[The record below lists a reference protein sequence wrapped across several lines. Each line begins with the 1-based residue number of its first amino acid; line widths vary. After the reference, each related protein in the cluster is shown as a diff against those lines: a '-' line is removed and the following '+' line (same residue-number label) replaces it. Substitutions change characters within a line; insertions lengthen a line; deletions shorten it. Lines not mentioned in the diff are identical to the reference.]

1 MKQVEIMNAVH
12 WDGHHREC
20 GDVIQVK
27 DSDADWLIA
36 RKKAKPYEGNSAPV
50 VNRVI
55 EDAVAEVRAIL
66 AAERLRRDRR
76 LGLSD
81 FVQAISAT

>member
-1 MKQVEIMNAVH
+1 MKQVEIISAVH

-27 DSDADWLIA
+27 ESDADWLIS
-36 RKKAKPYEGNSAPV
+36 RKKAKLYSGETAPV

-55 EDAVAEVRAIL
+55 EVDTSEAPKLTKRTWKRKDSV
-66 AAERLRRDRR
+66 
-76 LGLSD
+76 
-81 FVQAISAT
+81 

>member
-55 EDAVAEVRAIL
+55 EVETSEAPKLTKRTWKRKDSE
-66 AAERLRRDRR
+66 
-76 LGLSD
+76 
-81 FVQAISAT
+81 

>member
-1 MKQVEIMNAVH
+1 MKQIEIISAVH
-12 WDGHHREC
+12 WDGEHRAP

-36 RKKAKPYEGNSAPV
+36 RKKARPYDGNSAPV

-55 EDAVAEVRAIL
+55 EVETSEAPKLTKRTWKRKDSE
-66 AAERLRRDRR
+66 
-76 LGLSD
+76 
-81 FVQAISAT
+81 

>member
-20 GDVIQVK
+20 GDVIEVK

-55 EDAVAEVRAIL
+55 EVETSEAPKLTKRTWKRKDSE
-66 AAERLRRDRR
+66 
-76 LGLSD
+76 
-81 FVQAISAT
+81 

>member
-27 DSDADWLIA
+27 DSDADWLIG
-36 RKKAKPYEGNSAPV
+36 RKKAKLYSGESAPV

-55 EDAVAEVRAIL
+55 EVETSEAPKLTKRTWKRKDSE
-66 AAERLRRDRR
+66 
-76 LGLSD
+76 
-81 FVQAISAT
+81 